1 MFRAHRISGAMLVAA
16 CTPAFLAAQSRP
28 TIEQFLSPAFPLKV
42 KQ

>member
-1 MFRAHRISGAMLVAA
+1 MFRAHRIAGAMLVAA